1 MLIQD
6 LHSHTYYSNCGRDD
20 PELVVRA
27 AVNGG
32 VKQLGICD
40 HNYGIGERKPQYF
53 EEMKALRAKHAHEI
67 DLKIGVEIATIN
79 GKCLLP
85 DEDITWADF
94 CLIEHIDME
103 ESCVGP
109 YKLIEFAKRCGTKT
123 GIAHTDMFAMLE
135 KHKIDPLAYFTLLSE
150 NGIYWEMNVNYDSI
164 HKYREH
170 EYVKKF
176 MESEYQQ
183 EIIRKSG
190 MEIAVGFDGHRIEDY
205 LPERVINMSKWL
217 QENGIP
223 MPFDGTKK
231 ANLE

>member
-27 AVNGG
+27 AIDGG
-32 VKQLGICD
+32 IQQLGICD
-40 HNYGIGERKPQYF
+40 HNYGIGERKPQYY
-53 EEMKALRAKHAHEI
+53 EEMCALRDRHAGEI
-67 DLKIGVEIATIN
+67 EIKIGIEIATIN

-85 DEDITWADF
+85 EEDITWADF
-94 CLIEHIDME
+94 CLIEHIDMA

-109 YKLIEFAKRCGTKT
+109 HGLVGFAKRCGVKT

-135 KHKIDPLAYFTLLSE
+135 REKLDPLAYFTTLAE

-176 MESEYQQ
+176 IESGYQQ
-183 EIIRKSG
+183 DIIRRSG
-190 MEIAVGFDGHRIEDY
+190 MEISVGFDGHRVEDY
-205 LPERVINMSKWL
+205 LPGRVISMCKKL
-217 QENGIP
+217 DELGIP
-223 MPFDGTKK
+223 MPFQK
-231 ANLE
+231 